1 MTNPNDPYTGDPQ
14 FRDPAMTTRDPRI
27 RRAGQWGA
35 GAWTVLAV
43 IAVLIIIG
51 FVYSFNNPP
60 NSATGPNATNPP
72 PTTTGQGTNS
82 PTPAP
87 GNTMVPPGG
96 APAPAVPAPKQ

>member
-1 MTNPNDPYTGDPQ
+1 MTNPNDPYTGDRQ
-14 FRDPAMTTRDPRI
+14 FRDPSLTKEAPRV

-43 IAVLIIIG
+43 IAVLIIVG
-51 FVYSFNNPP
+51 LVYSFNNPP
-60 NSATGPNATNPP
+60 NSATGLNATNPP

-87 GNTMVPPGG
+87 GNTMAHPEGAS
-96 APAPAVPAPKQ
+96 APATPTPKQ